1 MYSMFTLGG
10 MKREYERAIIM
21 CYVFSNVNRVDDDAL
36 FATMLAG
43 VGFDENYTNVMNC
56 ESVHFGR
63 DVC

>member
-1 MYSMFTLGG
+1 